1 MALLQELKRRKVY
14 RVGIAYLAASWIAL
28 QLADVMLENL
38 DAPGWVFPTLLI
50 VIVVGFPIALIIAW
64 AFELTPDGIKRDR
77 AEATPGPA
85 TRGQY
90 LQLAIIVVLA
100 VAVGVLVVD
109 KFNGDSQAPGPTLE
123 RSLAVLPFTN
133 RSANVDDAFFVDG
146 MHDDILTQL
155 AKLATMDKVISQR
168 TAEAYRDTTKSPQQI
183 ADELGVA
190 AVLTGSFQRAGDSVR
205 INMQLRDARNDVTI
219 WAESWDRELTLESV
233 FATQTEITEEVVS
246 ALQGTLSDSD
256 RTAIGSQQTG
266 DREAYIEYRTGRSE
280 MARRTAPALT
290 RALGHFE
297 RAVELDPS
305 YVLAW
310 VGLADVHALRSLYD
324 DIPMT
329 SSYEPR
335 RRAIDRALSLD
346 PNSGEVLT
354 ALADLRED
362 QGDQEAAEGYFLQA
376 IAQSP
381 NYPTARHWYSIMLR
395 EQGRFD
401 EALVQMSKA
410 RDIDPG
416 APILAVAES
425 GLLTE
430 LGRMDEADAV
440 LLDGIRLNPDFSGLY
455 NTRGTLMYVQGD
467 LAESLRWVDEAVR
480 LAPTSPDS
488 RNMQCML
495 LAELAI
501 LEEAATCAEALGR
514 DFPTQYPPGTSSADL
529 SASVQQG
536 RIEDFLPPLEV
547 VEGFPEGP
555 RVGFGSAYFLA
566 NDLETARTL
575 IASARPEL
583 FELPTPVI
591 RPQEITLALIVA
603 SLLESADELEKARS
617 MLDEIRRS
625 ASSVP
630 GRITV
635 AEFADVMDALAQDD
649 DAAAGVALRKAIKIG
664 NIQNWWVFKAPV
676 FEGALEGAE
685 FAAAFE
691 ALEAEI
697 ARQRVD
703 YEARPDLPPI

>member
-38 DAPGWVFPTLLI
+38 DVPGWVFPTLLI
-50 VIVVGFPIALIIAW
+50 VIVVGFPVALIIAW
-64 AFELTPDGIKRDR
+64 AFELTPEGIKRDR
-77 AEATPGPA
+77 AEATAGPA

-90 LQLAIIVVLA
+90 VQLAIIVVLA
-100 VAVGVLVVD
+100 VAVGLLVVD
-109 KFNGDSQAPGPTLE
+109 KFNGDPQTGGPALE

-133 RSANVDDAFFVDG
+133 RSANADDAFFVDG

-168 TAEAYRDTTKSPQQI
+168 TAEAYRDTTKSPQEI
-183 ADELGVA
+183 GAELGVA
-190 AVLTGSFQRAGDSVR
+190 ALLTGSFQRAGDNVR

-219 WAESWDRELTLESV
+219 WAESWDRELTLENV

-256 RTAIGSQQTG
+256 RSAIGSQQTEN
-266 DREAYIEYRTGRSE
+266 REAYIEYRTGKTE

-305 YVLAW
+305 YALAW

-324 DIPMT
+324 DIAM
-329 SSYEPR
+329 SDSFEPR
-335 RRAIDRALSLD
+335 RRAIDKALSLN

-362 QGDQEAAEGYFLQA
+362 QDDLEAAEGYFLQA
-376 IAQSP
+376 IEQSP

-395 EQGRFD
+395 DQGRFN

-416 APILAVAES
+416 AAILAVAES

-440 LLDGIRLNPDFSGLY
+440 LLEGIRLNPDFSGLY
-455 NTRGTLMYVQGD
+455 NTRGTLMYVQGK

-488 RNMQCML
+488 RSMQCML
-495 LAELAI
+495 LAELTM
-501 LEEAATCAEALGR
+501 LEDAATCAEALGR

-529 SASVQQG
+529 SASVQRG

-547 VEGFPEGP
+547 VQGLPEGP
-555 RVGFGSAYFLA
+555 RVGYGTAFFLA
-566 NDLETARTL
+566 NDMETSRTL
-575 IASARPEL
+575 IAGVRPEL
-583 FELPTPVI
+583 FESPTPEI
-591 RPQEITLALIVA
+591 RPQEITLALVVA
-603 SLLESADELEKARS
+603 SLLESSGELEKAKS

-635 AEFADVMDALAQDD
+635 AEFADVMGALALED
-649 DAAAGVALRKAIKIG
+649 DASAGAALRKAIEVG
-664 NIQNWWVFKAPV
+664 NVQNWWVFKAPV
-676 FEGALEGAE
+676 FEDALEGAA

-691 ALEAEI
+691 ALEVEI
-697 ARQRVD
+697 ARQRAD
-703 YEARPDLPPI
+703 YEARPDLGPI

>member
-38 DAPGWVFPTLLI
+38 DVPGWVFPTLLI
-50 VIVVGFPIALIIAW
+50 VIVVGFPVALIIAW

-90 LQLAIIVVLA
+90 VQLAIIVVLA

-109 KFNGDSQAPGPTLE
+109 KFNGDAQSQASALE

-133 RSANVDDAFFVDG
+133 RSADADDAFFVDG

-168 TAEAYRDTTKSPQQI
+168 TAEAYRDTTKSPQEI
-183 ADELGVA
+183 AEELGVA
-190 AVLTGSFQRAGDSVR
+190 AVLTGSFQRAGDNVR

-219 WAESWDRELTLESV
+219 WAESWDRELTLENV

-256 RTAIGSQQTG
+256 RNAIGSQQTAN
-266 DREAYIEYRTGRSE
+266 REAYIEYRTGKTE

-305 YVLAW
+305 YALAW

-324 DIPMT
+324 DIAI
-329 SSYEPR
+329 SDSFEPR
-335 RRAIDRALSLD
+335 RRAIDKALSLNPD
-346 PNSGEVLT
+346 SGEVLT

-362 QGDQEAAEGYFLQA
+362 QSDFEAAEGYFLQA

-381 NYPTARHWYSIMLR
+381 NYATARHWYSIMLR
-395 EQGRFD
+395 DLGRFD

-416 APILAVAES
+416 AAILAVAES

-430 LGRMDEADAV
+430 LGQMDEADAV
-440 LLDGIRLNPDFSGLY
+440 LLDGIRRNPDFSALY
-455 NTRGTLMYVQGD
+455 NTRGNLMYVQGR

-488 RNMQCML
+488 RSMQCLL
-495 LAELAI
+495 LAELAK
-501 LEEAATCAEALGR
+501 LEDAVACAEALGR

-529 SASVQQG
+529 SASIQG
-536 RIEDFLPPLEV
+536 GRLEDFLLPLEV
-547 VEGFPEGP
+547 IESLPDGP
-555 RVGFGSAYFLA
+555 RVGYGSAYFLA
-566 NDLETARTL
+566 NELEKARTL
-575 IASARPEL
+575 ISGVRPEL
-583 FELPTPVI
+583 FESPTPEI
-591 RPQEITLALIVA
+591 RPQEITLALVVA
-603 SLLESADELEKARS
+603 ALLENAGEIKKAED
-617 MLDEIRRS
+617 MYNAVERS
-625 ASSVP
+625 AASVP

-635 AEFADVMDALAQDD
+635 AEFSGVMGALAQDD
-649 DAAAGVALRKAIKIG
+649 DASAAAALRKAIDIG
-664 NIQNWWVFKAPV
+664 NVQNWWVFRAPV
-676 FEGALEGAE
+676 FESALEGAE

-697 ARQRVD
+697 ARQRAD